1 MRKLNVILIAAL
13 LALAVVLG
21 TVAASRTISL
31 GASAT
36 ATSASTLDARAKKL
50 DAFETSLDRALA
62 RKPPALP
69 VVPKPA
75 AAAPA
80 PRVVYRRP
88 PPVVTTHAGHDDE
101 GYEHDGAD
109 HDGVERGD
117 D

>member
-13 LALAVVLG
+13 LAIAVVLG

-31 GASAT
+31 GASAK
-36 ATSASTLDARAKKL
+36 AASASRLDARTKKL
-50 DAFETSLDRALA
+50 EAFEASLDRALA

-75 AAAPA
+75 ADAPA

-88 PPVVTTHAGHDDE
+88 PPVVVTTHTHQGDD
-101 GYEHDGAD
+101 GYEHEGE
-109 HDGVERGD
+109 ERGD